1 MMGDGYGG
9 GYGDVRWHMM
19 GQSGTTGLWVLVL
32 VLVLLLVA
40 AVVALA
46 WSMRQGGQLPG
57 STGPRRTDRFDP
69 DSAGT
74 DGGERGSADRILA
87 ERLARGE
94 ITEDEYRRTWA
105 ALHER

>member
-19 GQSGTTGLWVLVL
+19 GQSGTTGLWILVL

-40 AVVALA
+40 AVVALT

-57 STGPRRTDRFDP
+57 TTTPHRADHVPPDGAGNDAGP
-69 DSAGT
+69 
-74 DGGERGSADRILA
+74 ADRILA

-94 ITEDEYRRTWA
+94 ITEDEYRRTRA

>member
-1 MMGDGYGG
+1 MMGDGYGYG
-9 GYGDVRWHMM
+9 GVRWNMM
-19 GQSGTTGLWVLVL
+19 GQSGTTGLWILVA

-46 WSMRQGGQLPG
+46 WALRPGGRTAAA
-57 STGPRRTDRFDP
+57 TGPHA
-69 DSAGT
+69 AGPGPT
-74 DGGERGSADRILA
+74 ADDGSADRILD

-94 ITEDEYRRTWA
+94 ITEDEYRRTRA

>member
-19 GQSGTTGLWVLVL
+19 GQTGTTGLWILVL
-32 VLVLLLVA
+32 VLALLLVA

-46 WSMRQGGQLPG
+46 WSMRQGGGPPG
-57 STGPRRTDRFDP
+57 TSAPHRTG
-69 DSAGT
+69 AGT
-74 DGGERGSADRILA
+74 DEVESGSADRILA

-94 ITEDEYRRTWA
+94 ITEDEYRRTRA

>member
-9 GYGDVRWHMM
+9 GVRWNMM
-19 GQSGTTGLWVLVL
+19 GQSGTTGLWILVA

-46 WSMRQGGQLPG
+46 WAMRPGGRASG
-57 STGPRRTDRFDP
+57 STGPLT
-69 DSAGT
+69 AGPT
-74 DGGERGSADRILA
+74 PAGEDGADRILD

-94 ITEDEYRRTWA
+94 ITEDEYRRTRA
-105 ALHER
+105 VLHER

>member
-46 WSMRQGGQLPG
+46 WSMRQHGQPPG
-57 STGPRRTDRFDP
+57 STAPRRTD
-69 DSAGT
+69 AGESG
-74 DGGERGSADRILA
+74 DGGESGSADRILA
-87 ERLARGE
+87 ERLARGD
-94 ITEDEYRRTWA
+94 ITEDEYRRTRA

>member
-1 MMGDGYGG
+1 MMGDGYGYG
-9 GYGDVRWHMM
+9 GVRWNMM
-19 GQSGTTGLWVLVL
+19 GQSGTTGLWILVV

-46 WSMRQGGQLPG
+46 WALRPDRTAAA
-57 STGPRRTDRFDP
+57 TGPHP
-69 DSAGT
+69 AGPGPMA
-74 DGGERGSADRILA
+74 DDGSADRILD

-94 ITEDEYRRTWA
+94 ITEDEYRRTRA

>member
-94 ITEDEYRRTWA
+94 ITEDECRRTRA